1 MNFSH
6 ARCCVS
12 ADVPATKVYELI
24 VQRDGVRA
32 GARTL
37 ALEDCKRHMSGGG
50 LAAAGGGG
58 LAVAVWWVAG
68 RCWFGSAVGD
78 PRKAAPTRRIF
89 CSDVLNLLPAA
100 REIIKTAA
108 ATSRAH

>member
-24 VQRDGVRA
+24 VQRDGVRT

-58 LAVAVWWVAG
+58 LAVLVRWVAVAG
-68 RCWFGSAVGD
+68 RRGGAGRWWGTRS
-78 PRKAAPTRRIF
+78 KAAPTPEF
-89 CSDVLNLLPAA
+89 FYSDVLTVSCGA
-100 REIIKTAA
+100 RNY
-108 ATSRAH
+108 

>member
-58 LAVAVWWVAG
+58 LAVAVWWVG
-68 RCWFGSAVGD
+68 RAVLVRFGSGG
-78 PRKAAPTRRIF
+78 
-89 CSDVLNLLPAA
+89 PAEGGANSQNFLFPCPQSFACGA
-100 REIIKTAA
+100 RNY
-108 ATSRAH
+108 